1 MTALVSERAHI
12 KTFEEKPLFKNRK
25 QKIFKRHYIN
35 TVITKLKRRKLSA
48 QYLLLTLTWTRF
60 LAVTRT
66 FCDWSSEGIMATPLG
81 KKRGLEHL
89 DAYEPKPAK
98 HLQSLHDR
106 MAERRLVVIL
116 EGASLETVKVKRQ
129 SCVCV
134 LLSCSPYLLQV
145 VVTSVT
151 VPLKQWSLI
160 QISEWPNTLYVVH
173 LVYLPGRKI
182 LWAVKLW
189 PTQKYDRQK
198 RKESWQHKTRYH
210 TSGNTHSEYCVQ
222 PLYLCLSWLMT
233 VPLCFTS
240 STLKSLKK
248 SARKKPASCYPV
260 TSRMKAVME
269 SLKDFGFMSDFTSSE
284 ICQQKL
290 TW

>member
-1 MTALVSERAHI
+1 
-12 KTFEEKPLFKNRK
+12 
-25 QKIFKRHYIN
+25 
-35 TVITKLKRRKLSA
+35 
-48 QYLLLTLTWTRF
+48 
-60 LAVTRT
+60 
-66 FCDWSSEGIMATPLG
+66 MATPLG

-98 HLQSLHDR
+98 HLRSLHDR

-134 LLSCSPYLLQV
+134 LLWCSPYLLQV

-151 VPLKQWSLI
+151 VPLKPWSLI

-210 TSGNTHSEYCVQ
+210 TSGNTNSEYCVQ
-222 PLYLCLSWLMT
+222 LIYMCLSWLMK

-248 SARKKPASCYPV
+248 SDIWEEIQRSGWGQPAFCYPV

-269 SLKDFGFMSDFTSSE
+269 SLKDFGFSGRFYLIRDMSEKTDMIKQS
-284 ICQQKL
+284 CMVVVP
-290 TW
+290 